1 MEKDRGHPAAAR
13 RLFELGQLFSCA
25 PESGNKVFNSIIKK
39 TANDNAVKLIDFY
52 EIVMED
58 FGRSPLFVDGRLP
71 QENTLKTIK
80 NNLKGNR

>member
-1 MEKDRGHPAAAR
+1 
-13 RLFELGQLFSCA
+13 LGQLFSCA

-71 QENTLKTIK
+71 QEKYFEKLSKIISKEIDEIFEN
-80 NNLKGNR
+80 